1 MLFALFRQYYDSSW
15 IKGQILYFGKNSSSR
30 RLKKHMAFVRTFFL
44 NLGPMWWYTIT
55 KFPPFLYNYRLSFS
69 VVSDRSL
76 IHKFAEAS
84 KSSFH
89 FISQTW
95 LILTNLLSPTEFLQ
109 TFCNI
114 SWVAKL
120 PMQSLYFKIRLI
132 KKTSENICKD
142 QHLKIGKFLFSTKTG
157 LFVKSL
163 HWHALETFQP
173 MWKVSKQSGNCPDH
187 LSVSIYVF

>member
-120 PMQSLYFKIRLI
+120 PMQSLYFKIKLI
-132 KKTSENICKD
+132 KKNLRKYLQRPTFRNWNW
-142 QHLKIGKFLFSTKTG
+142 
-157 LFVKSL
+157 LFVKSIHWHW